1 LTLEKKNQYPLKR
14 GLDEPHSLPGCFG
27 KEENTLP
34 LPGIKL
40 QIVHSVGI

>member
-1 LTLEKKNQYPLKR
+1 MEKKKTQYPLKR
-14 GLDEPHSLPGCFG
+14 GLDEPHSLPGCFE

-40 QIVHSVGI
+40 QIVHSIGI